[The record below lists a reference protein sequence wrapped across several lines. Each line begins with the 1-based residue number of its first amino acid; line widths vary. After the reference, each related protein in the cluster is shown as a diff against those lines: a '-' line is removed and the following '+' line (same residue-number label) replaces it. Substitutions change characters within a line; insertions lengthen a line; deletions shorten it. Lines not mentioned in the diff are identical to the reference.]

1 MKSTTINQ
9 RRPSARARRL
19 VWLNRCTKSVGQ
31 LLVALRQPASKSTAQ

>member
-19 VWLNRCTKSVGQ
+19 VWLNRCTKVVRQ
-31 LLVALRQPASKSTAQ
+31 FFHALRQPASKSTAQ